1 MWLSSSSL
9 DEVVT
14 EKAVQLSESAI
25 RHACARSHLLFSAS
39 AEPQEFVGGDHM
51 SAIERSAKVAVLK
64 LEVRALRGAKRVAE
78 AEAKHR
84 EMQALVRDGAV
95 DMLAGMA
102 VRELDEAEGEPQGG
116 AAAVVRFQSSGKSH
130 VDHSH
135 DVKALALWFAQAT
148 ARGSSSSSSSA
159 QGTAPAWQR
168 SPQPLGFQ
176 QSINRSTTAFTS
188 TSEESPLD
196 ISLWEVYDARDG
208 AALGCALELCDPH
221 HAAGRGECAL
231 HLSIAAAAADVR
243 RSLTGAAEIFFC
255 VRVHLL
261 CSHSTF
267 LFFRTYSFNAIYS
280 STPTVD
286 GDIEN
291 CKPLRESKRHAAL
304 NCVRRWLIALIEI
317 GEISSIKPL
326 LTAANLGMNV
336 VLDEATQSSMLHC
349 VARSSSP
356 ISHRACDLLLK
367 LGANTAA
374 IDAAGNSPYE
384 IVSKHTHTQRR
395 SFSSSFRI

>member
-1 MWLSSSSL
+1 
-9 DEVVT
+9 
-14 EKAVQLSESAI
+14 
-25 RHACARSHLLFSAS
+25 
-39 AEPQEFVGGDHM
+39 M
-51 SAIERSAKVAVLK
+51 SAIERTAKVAVLK

-148 ARGSSSSSSSA
+148 ARGSSSCSSSA
-159 QGTAPAWQR
+159 QGTTSAWQH
-168 SPQPLGFQ
+168 SLQPLGFQ

-243 RSLTGAAEIFFC
+243 RSLTGAAEIYFL
-255 VRVHLL
+255 RSGALALL
-261 CSHSTF
+261 THST
-267 LFFRTYSFNAIYS
+267 
-280 STPTVD
+280 
-286 GDIEN
+286 
-291 CKPLRESKRHAAL
+291 
-304 NCVRRWLIALIEI
+304 
-317 GEISSIKPL
+317 
-326 LTAANLGMNV
+326 
-336 VLDEATQSSMLHC
+336 
-349 VARSSSP
+349 SSSLVR
-356 ISHRACDLLLK
+356 ILSMAYINQHQQWTATSK
-367 LGANTAA
+367 TANNFANRNDTL
-374 IDAAGNSPYE
+374 
-384 IVSKHTHTQRR
+384 R
-395 SFSSSFRI
+395 